1 MLRIEKYGLIQVI
14 YLKGRTRALDFYS
27 IGDPGKLVLVDAP
40 GYGARGKVQWGELFD
55 EYIETRE
62 QYVFSTNYVALNQ
75 TLLFFFFQLG

>member
-1 MLRIEKYGLIQVI
+1 M
-14 YLKGRTRALDFYS
+14 
-27 IGDPGKLVLVDAP
+27 DAP